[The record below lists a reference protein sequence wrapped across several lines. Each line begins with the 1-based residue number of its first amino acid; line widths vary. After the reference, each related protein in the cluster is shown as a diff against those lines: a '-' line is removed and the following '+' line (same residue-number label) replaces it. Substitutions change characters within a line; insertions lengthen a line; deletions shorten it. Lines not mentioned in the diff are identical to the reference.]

1 MEVACVYDM
10 AFEDAQK
17 LLKRITKKGLVYE
30 KKVGNGAFYSLPQ
43 DRILF
48 DSATGNCSF

>member
-10 AFEDAQK
+10 SFEDAQK
-17 LLKRITKKGLVYE
+17 LLEQMAEKGLVSE

-43 DRILF
+43 DTMQC
-48 DSATGNCSF
+48 DSVTGVCSI